1 MFALNMA
8 RIKTLLYG
16 EKNNAVLAHDN
27 NMSEMVAGSTEGG
40 QIDDRKC
47 NQRILD

>member
-1 MFALNMA
+1 MKY
-8 RIKTLLYG
+8 KTHCFP
-16 EKNNAVLAHDN
+16 EDKNNAVLAHDTD
-27 NMSEMVAGSTEGG
+27 MSEPAAGSTEGG